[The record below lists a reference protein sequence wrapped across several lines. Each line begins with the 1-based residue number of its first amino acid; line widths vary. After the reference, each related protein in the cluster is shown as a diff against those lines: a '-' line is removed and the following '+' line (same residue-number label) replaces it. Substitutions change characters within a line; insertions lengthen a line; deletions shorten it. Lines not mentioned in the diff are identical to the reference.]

1 MRGLLALLLAVLAA
15 CGGGAAGP
23 VALVVQQA
31 TPAPSAPA
39 VQAPASAAE
48 PAESAP
54 SAAAASWVQVWR
66 EDWPSLRL
74 AGWVSSDTGSC
85 TAGSE
90 ADPGTASSFG
100 AWTKPDAWASV
111 GYPSGAAT
119 IGQALAIDD
128 TQTVQGWALLSGT
141 TFDHT
146 RGIRLTGVVELQPD
160 GGSWLG
166 LTLHHG
172 EGDYRELSIYED
184 GGRLR
189 LGTWAPCFI
198 RWALADVPAG
208 PRALAIEYTPPPAS
222 ICWRYYLDAVLVLA
236 ERCDDRGA
244 QLDGPPRVGVFAVN
258 LRAEAMH
265 LTSRLRET
273 VGPLSVWQAATP

>member
-66 EDWPSLRL
+66 EDWPS
-74 AGWVSSDTGSC
+74 
-85 TAGSE
+85 
-90 ADPGTASSFG
+90 
-100 AWTKPDAWASV
+100 
-111 GYPSGAAT
+111 
-119 IGQALAIDD
+119 
-128 TQTVQGWALLSGT
+128 
-141 TFDHT
+141 
-146 RGIRLTGVVELQPD
+146 
-160 GGSWLG
+160 
-166 LTLHHG
+166 
-172 EGDYRELSIYED
+172 
-184 GGRLR
+184 LR

-265 LTSRLRET
+265 LTSRLRAT